1 MLLRSAGTRRLFY
14 VVFDILL
21 ADGDRQGD
29 AEGGEGAGAG
39 ATDMD
44 EVVRDAVRNSIA
56 PCPPPSE
63 VKAGNLTVCRPSV
76 DGGCLGL
83 GCRED
88 WHVFFFVLA

>member
-1 MLLRSAGTRRLFY
+1 MQRKPAAALRSAGTRRLFY

-21 ADGDRQGD
+21 A
-29 AEGGEGAGAG
+29 EGGPHEGTDGGAG

-63 VKAGNLTVCRPSV
+63 VRAGNLTVGQSLMDHGTMVC
-76 DGGCLGL
+76 
-83 GCRED
+83 
-88 WHVFFFVLA
+88 